1 MGLGLG
7 RLSTWVCA
15 AWDGPCWAWPVLCR
29 SRRIVLFSTFGVNCV
44 CVPWIETDR
53 TVRNRQLIDSPNAI
67 RELGRLGG
75 FKTSSNGA

>member
-15 AWDGPCWAWPVLCR
+15 AWDGPCWAWPVLSR
-29 SRRIVLFSTFGVNCV
+29 SSRIILFSTFGVLCTL
-44 CVPWIETDR
+44 IETDR

-67 RELGRLGG
+67 RELVRLRG
-75 FKTSSNGA
+75 FETSSNRA